1 MKAQELKQ
9 LIKEEIEKVLTEGKT
24 VTIGPGKNLK
34 LKLTSK
40 GLEITREDYNGGM
53 VAEEFT
59 IFKNELADFIKF
71 IKEIK

>member
-1 MKAQELKQ
+1 MKAPEFRK
-9 LIKEEIEKVLTEGKT
+9 LIREEVKNVLTEGKT

-53 VAEEFT
+53 VAEEVT

>member
-53 VAEEFT
+53 VAEEVT